1 VYIRCVQSNSAGL
14 KKQILMLSKA
24 SFDLDAQNNP
34 IVKLE
39 IASTPDVRDKIANRF
54 VQDFGHTSQWCEILV
69 CGNSEYWIWP
79 IKPEELRRV
88 AAMMI
93 EKADELERK
102 TAQYATLVES
112 ASQ

>member
-1 VYIRCVQSNSAGL
+1 MQ
-14 KKQILMLSKA
+14 SKA

-54 VQDFGHTSQWCEILV
+54 VQEFGHTSQWCEILV

-88 AAMMI
+88 ATMMN
-93 EKADELERK
+93 EKADELERQK
-102 TAQYATLVES
+102 AKFAPLTEPAQ
-112 ASQ
+112 Q